1 MNILMTADAVGGVWT
16 YAVELV
22 RALARRGVKVG
33 LAVMGAPLSRD
44 QREEARSVPSLE
56 LFESAFKLEWM
67 ENPWD
72 DVHRAGEWLL
82 QLEARLQP
90 CLIHLNGYAHA
101 ALPWK
106 APIVTVGHS
115 CVLSWWKAVK
125 GCEAPAS
132 WDRYREAV
140 SRGLAASRLVVA
152 PTQAMLDALTENYPG
167 AIGNARVIPN
177 GRDLALFRPRMKSRF
192 IFAAGRLWDEGKNI
206 AALGAVASRLPWPV
220 YIAGDRGAH
229 AQPAAPGVF
238 ALGLLAARDLAHF
251 YGRAAIYALP
261 ARYEPFGLS
270 VLEAAMSGC
279 ALVLG
284 DIPSLRE
291 NWTNAAIFVPPNDPE
306 ALEAALKQLISDSN
320 LRGSLRTRARARAR
334 RFTPRRMANA
344 YLATYRDVCSKGNE
358 VTACAS

>member
-1 MNILMTADAVGGVWT
+1 
-16 YAVELV
+16 
-22 RALARRGVKVG
+22 
-33 LAVMGAPLSRD
+33 
-44 QREEARSVPSLE
+44 
-56 LFESAFKLEWM
+56 
-67 ENPWD
+67 
-72 DVHRAGEWLL
+72 
-82 QLEARLQP
+82 
-90 CLIHLNGYAHA
+90 
-101 ALPWK
+101 
-106 APIVTVGHS
+106 
-115 CVLSWWKAVK
+115 
-125 GCEAPAS
+125 
-132 WDRYREAV
+132 
-140 SRGLAASRLVVA
+140 
-152 PTQAMLDALTENYPG
+152 
-167 AIGNARVIPN
+167 
-177 GRDLALFRPRMKSRF
+177 
-192 IFAAGRLWDEGKNI
+192 
-206 AALGAVASRLPWPV
+206 
-220 YIAGDRGAH
+220 
-229 AQPAAPGVF
+229 
-238 ALGLLAARDLAHF
+238 LGLLAARDLAHF